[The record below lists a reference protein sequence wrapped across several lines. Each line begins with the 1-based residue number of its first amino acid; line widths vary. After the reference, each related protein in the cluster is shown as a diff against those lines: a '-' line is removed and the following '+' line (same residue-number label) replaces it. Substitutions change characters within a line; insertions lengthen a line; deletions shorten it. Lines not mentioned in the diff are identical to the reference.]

1 MTQSYFFCYNET
13 MDYYSTLG
21 VNKGANAEEIKKAYR
36 GLAMKHH
43 PDRGGDSAQ
52 FQKIQEAYATLSDD
66 QKRQEYDFGQQNP
79 GGQQFHFHSG
89 NNPFGDV
96 FNQFGFGGGFGGP
109 FGFQQRRPQNSTV
122 AITIEITL
130 EEAFTG
136 KTLDAE
142 IQLSNGKKKL
152 INVEI
157 PAGVDT
163 NSQIRYQAMGED
175 TIPGMPPG
183 DLIINIRIRPH
194 AVFKRENNNLI
205 FEKSLSVWDA
215 ILGTDITFHTLDGRQ
230 LSVAVPPGSQ
240 PETMM
245 MCKNEGM
252 RDVHSGQRGNLYVKL
267 KIQIPKNLTDAQIQK
282 IVELR
287 HGI

>member
-1 MTQSYFFCYNET
+1 

-36 GLAMKHH
+36 SLAMKHH
-43 PDRGGDSAQ
+43 PDRGGDQAQ

-79 GGQQFHFHSG
+79 SGHQFHFHSG

-96 FNQFGFGGGFGGP
+96 FGNVFGGGFGGP
-109 FGFQQRRPQNSTV
+109 FGFQNRRPQNPTV
-122 AITIEITL
+122 SITVEITL

-163 NSQIRYQAMGED
+163 NSQIRYQGMGED
-175 TIPGMPPG
+175 NIPGVHPG

-194 AVFKRENNNLI
+194 SIFKRENNNLI

-230 LSVAVPPGSQ
+230 LSVTVPPGSQ

-252 RDVHSGQRGNLYVKL
+252 RDVHHGQRGNLYVKL
-267 KIQIPKNLTDAQIQK
+267 KIQIPKNLTDAQKKK
-282 IVELR
+282 IVELQ

>member
-1 MTQSYFFCYNET
+1 

-21 VNKGANAEEIKKAYR
+21 VNKGATAEEVKKAYR

-43 PDRGGDSAQ
+43 PDRGGDSAE
-52 FQKIQEAYATLSDD
+52 FQKIQEAYDTLGND
-66 QKRQEYDFGQQNP
+66 QKRQEYDFSQQHG

-96 FNQFGFGGGFGGP
+96 FGNMFGGGGFGGP
-109 FGFQQRRPQNSTV
+109 FGFRQQRPQNPTV

-130 EEAFTG
+130 EEAFAG

-142 IQLSNGKKKL
+142 IQLSGGKKKL

-157 PAGVDT
+157 PAGVDN
-163 NSQIRYQAMGED
+163 NSQIRYQGMGED
-175 TIPGMPPG
+175 SMAGVPPG
-183 DLIINIRIRPH
+183 DLIINIRVRQH
-194 AVFKRENNNLI
+194 QLFKRENNNLI
-205 FEKSLSVWDA
+205 FEKSLDVWDA
-215 ILGTDITFHTLDGRQ
+215 MLGTDITFQTLDGRQ
-230 LSVAVPPGSQ
+230 LSVHVPAGSQ

-252 RDVHSGQRGNLYVKL
+252 RDIHSGQRGNLYVKL
-267 KIQIPKNLTDAQIQK
+267 KIQVPKNLTDTQKQK
-282 IVELR
+282 IVELK

>member
-1 MTQSYFFCYNET
+1 

-36 GLAMKHH
+36 SLAMKHH
-43 PDRGGDSAQ
+43 PDRGGDQAQ

-79 GGQQFHFHSG
+79 GGHQFHFHSG
-89 NNPFGDV
+89 ANPFGDI
-96 FNQFGFGGGFGGP
+96 FNQFGFGGGP
-109 FGFQQRRPQNSTV
+109 FGFQNRRPQNPAV
-122 AITIEITL
+122 AITVEITL

-142 IQLSNGKKKL
+142 IQMSNGSKKL

-157 PAGVDT
+157 PAGVDN
-163 NSQIRYQAMGED
+163 NSQVRYQGMGED
-175 TIPGMPPG
+175 NYPGVAPVG
-183 DLIINIRIRPH
+183 DLILNIRIRPH
-194 AVFKRENNNLI
+194 QTFKREGNNLI
-205 FEKSLSVWDA
+205 LEKPLTVWDA
-215 ILGTDITFHTLDGRQ
+215 ILGLDITFYTLDGRQ
-230 LSVAVPPGSQ
+230 LSVSVPPGSQ
-240 PETMM
+240 PETML

-252 RDVHSGQRGNLYVKL
+252 KDVHTGQRGNMYVKL
-267 KIQIPKNLTDAQIQK
+267 KIQIPKNLTDSQKQK
-282 IVELR
+282 IIEIK

>member
-1 MTQSYFFCYNET
+1 

-122 AITIEITL
+122 AITIEISL

-194 AVFKRENNNLI
+194 AIFKRENNNLI

-267 KIQIPKNLTDAQIQK
+267 KIQIPKNLTDVQKQK
-282 IVELR
+282 IIELQ
-287 HGI
+287 HGS

>member
-1 MTQSYFFCYNET
+1 

-43 PDRGGDSAQ
+43 PDRGGDQAQ

-122 AITIEITL
+122 AITIDITL

-142 IQLSNGKKKL
+142 IQLSNGRKKL

-194 AVFKRENNNLI
+194 AIFKRENNNLI

-252 RDVHSGQRGNLYVKL
+252 RDVHGGQRGNLYVKL
-267 KIQIPKNLTDAQIQK
+267 KIQIPKNLTDAQKQK
-282 IVELR
+282 IIELQ
-287 HGI
+287 HVI

>member
-1 MTQSYFFCYNET
+1 

-36 GLAMKHH
+36 SLAMKHH
-43 PDRGGDSAQ
+43 PDRGGDQAQ

-66 QKRQEYDFGQQNP
+66 QKRQEYDFGQQHP
-79 GGQQFHFHSG
+79 GGNQFHFHTG

-96 FNQFGFGGGFGGP
+96 FGNMFNGGGFGGP
-109 FGFQQRRPQNSTV
+109 FGFQNRRPQNPTV
-122 AITIEITL
+122 SITVEITL

-163 NSQIRYQAMGED
+163 TSQIRYQAMGED
-175 TIPGMPPG
+175 NIPGIQPG
-183 DLIINIRIRPH
+183 DLIINIRVRPH
-194 AVFKRENNNLI
+194 SIFKRENNNLI

-215 ILGTDITFHTLDGRQ
+215 ILGTDVTFHTLDGRQ
-230 LSVAVPPGSQ
+230 LSVTVPPGSQ

-267 KIQIPKNLTDAQIQK
+267 KIQVPKNLTDAQKQK
-282 IVELR
+282 IIELR

>member
-1 MTQSYFFCYNET
+1 
-13 MDYYSTLG
+13 MDHYSTLG
-21 VNKGANAEEIKKAYR
+21 INKGADAEEIKKAYR

-52 FQKIQEAYATLSDD
+52 FQKIQQAYATLSDD
-66 QKRQEYDFGQQNP
+66 QKRQEYDFSQQNP
-79 GGQQFHFHSG
+79 GGNQFHFHTG

-96 FNQFGFGGGFGGP
+96 FNQFGFGGP

-194 AVFKRENNNLI
+194 AIFKRENNNLI

-252 RDVHSGQRGNLYVKL
+252 RDVHNGQRGNLYVKL

>member
-1 MTQSYFFCYNET
+1 MTQSYIFLYNET

-66 QKRQEYDFGQQNP
+66 QKRQEYDFSQQNP
-79 GGQQFHFHSG
+79 GGHQFHFHTG
-89 NNPFGDV
+89 NNPFNDV
-96 FNQFGFGGGFGGP
+96 FGNMFGGGGFGGP
-109 FGFQQRRPQNSTV
+109 FGFRQGRPQNPTV
-122 AITIEITL
+122 AITVEITL
-130 EEAFTG
+130 EEAFAG

-142 IQLSNGKKKL
+142 IQLSNGRKKL

-157 PAGVDT
+157 PAGVDN

-175 TIPGMPPG
+175 NIPGIPPG
-183 DLIINIRIRPH
+183 DLIINIRVRPH
-194 AVFKRENNNLI
+194 SIFQRENNNLI

-215 ILGTDITFHTLDGRQ
+215 MLGTDISFYTLDGRQ
-230 LSVAVPPGSQ
+230 LSVTVPPGSQ

-252 RDVHSGQRGNLYVKL
+252 KDVHSNHRGNLYVKL
-267 KIQIPKNLTDAQIQK
+267 KIQIPKNLTDAQKQK
-282 IVELR
+282 IIELQ

>member
-1 MTQSYFFCYNET
+1 

-36 GLAMKHH
+36 SLAMKHH
-43 PDRGGDSAQ
+43 PDRGGDQAR

-194 AVFKRENNNLI
+194 AIFKRENNNLI

-252 RDVHSGQRGNLYVKL
+252 RDVHGGQRGNLYVKL
-267 KIQIPKNLTDAQIQK
+267 KIQIPKNLTDAQKQK
-282 IVELR
+282 IIELQ
-287 HGI
+287 HVI

>member
-1 MTQSYFFCYNET
+1 

-79 GGQQFHFHSG
+79 GGHQFHFHTG
-89 NNPFGDV
+89 NNPFGDI
-96 FNQFGFGGGFGGP
+96 FNQFGFGGGQAFGGSP
-109 FGFQQRRPQNSTV
+109 FGFRQQRQQNATV
-122 AITIEITL
+122 SINLDISL
-130 EEAFTG
+130 EEAFLG

-142 IQLSNGKKKL
+142 IQMSNGKKKL
-152 INVEI
+152 INVKI
-157 PAGVDT
+157 PAGVDN
-163 NSQIRYQAMGED
+163 NSQIRYQGMGED
-175 TIPGMPPG
+175 GIPGIPPG
-183 DLIINIRIRPH
+183 DLIIIIHIRQH
-194 AVFKRENNNLI
+194 ALFNRENDNLI
-205 FEKSLSVWDA
+205 FEKQIDVWDA
-215 ILGTDITFHTLDGRQ
+215 ILGMDVTFQTLDGRQ
-230 LSVAVPPGSQ
+230 LNVTIPEGSQ
-240 PETMM
+240 PETLM

-252 RDVHSGQRGNLYVKL
+252 KNLHSGQRGNLYVKL
-267 KIQIPKNLTDAQIQK
+267 KIQIPKNLTDAQKQK
-282 IVELR
+282 IIELK

>member
-1 MTQSYFFCYNET
+1 

-43 PDRGGDSAQ
+43 PDRGGDQAQ

-66 QKRQEYDFGQQNP
+66 QKRQEYDFGQQHP
-79 GGQQFHFHSG
+79 GGNQFHFHTG

-96 FNQFGFGGGFGGP
+96 FGNMFNGGGFGGP
-109 FGFQQRRPQNSTV
+109 FGFRQGRPQNPTV
-122 AITIEITL
+122 SITIEITL

-175 TIPGMPPG
+175 NIPGIQPG
-183 DLIINIRIRPH
+183 DLIINIRVRPH
-194 AVFKRENNNLI
+194 SIFKRENNNLI

-215 ILGTDITFHTLDGRQ
+215 ILGTDVTFHTLDGRQ
-230 LSVAVPPGSQ
+230 LSVTVPPGSQ

-267 KIQIPKNLTDAQIQK
+267 KIQVPKNLTDAQKQK
-282 IVELR
+282 IIELR